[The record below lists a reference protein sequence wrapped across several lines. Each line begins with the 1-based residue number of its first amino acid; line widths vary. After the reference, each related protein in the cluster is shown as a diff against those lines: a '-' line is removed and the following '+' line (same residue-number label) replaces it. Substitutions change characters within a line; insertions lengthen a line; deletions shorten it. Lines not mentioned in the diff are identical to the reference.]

1 MKNKFL
7 TFILIICMLG
17 IIGGL
22 AYFFIEY
29 VQIDANNVLAL
40 VTSTN
45 EVSNETI
52 KPLEPTESSG
62 EGTISGNLDVQ
73 STNNNDKVI
82 SSTRYKYY
90 YDQLDSIAKSIY
102 SAVENNIEN
111 LKTGNAKIEFGE
123 KFNSLLNEEGGN
135 EKLNVAYQAALDAF
149 CLDYPE
155 VFYIDV
161 TKMVLMIY
169 SKTNILGTKYTVTI
183 EPSEEGSYLTAEF
196 SSKAEV
202 EEALNSL
209 ETIKKDIVNQVAS
222 DDNYTKI
229 KRIHNFLV
237 DYIEYDASMIR
248 TNTRN
253 IYGALIEKNVVCEG
267 YAESFKYLLDAVGI
281 PCVEIVGTGTNSSGK
296 TEAHAWNYVLLND
309 SWYAID
315 VTWDDPTIIGNGKAP
330 KSARTKYFLKGEINF
345 NKTHFPSGQVSEGGA
360 VFVYPELNKEDYE

>member
-90 YDQLDSIAKSIY
+90 YDQLDSIAKTIY

-149 CLDYPE
+149 CFHLLHL
-155 VFYIDV
+155 I
-161 TKMVLMIY
+161 
-169 SKTNILGTKYTVTI
+169 
-183 EPSEEGSYLTAEF
+183 
-196 SSKAEV
+196 
-202 EEALNSL
+202 
-209 ETIKKDIVNQVAS
+209 
-222 DDNYTKI
+222 NY
-229 KRIHNFLV
+229 
-237 DYIEYDASMIR
+237 
-248 TNTRN
+248 
-253 IYGALIEKNVVCEG
+253 
-267 YAESFKYLLDAVGI
+267 
-281 PCVEIVGTGTNSSGK
+281 
-296 TEAHAWNYVLLND
+296 
-309 SWYAID
+309 
-315 VTWDDPTIIGNGKAP
+315 
-330 KSARTKYFLKGEINF
+330 
-345 NKTHFPSGQVSEGGA
+345 
-360 VFVYPELNKEDYE
+360 

>member
-7 TFILIICMLG
+7 TFILIVFMLG
-17 IIGGL
+17 IIGVL
-22 AYFFIEY
+22 TYFFIEY
-29 VQIDANNVLAL
+29 MQIDTNNILSL
-40 VTSTN
+40 VTGTN
-45 EVSNETI
+45 DVSNETI

-62 EGTISGNLDVQ
+62 DSVISSNLDVQ
-73 STNNNDKVI
+73 STNNNVI

-90 YDQLDSIAKSIY
+90 YDQLDSNAKIIY

-111 LKTGNAKIEFGE
+111 LKTGTSKIEFGE

-209 ETIKKDIVNQVAS
+209 ETIKKI
-222 DDNYTKI
+222 
-229 KRIHNFLV
+229 
-237 DYIEYDASMIR
+237 
-248 TNTRN
+248 
-253 IYGALIEKNVVCEG
+253 
-267 YAESFKYLLDAVGI
+267 
-281 PCVEIVGTGTNSSGK
+281 
-296 TEAHAWNYVLLND
+296 
-309 SWYAID
+309 
-315 VTWDDPTIIGNGKAP
+315 
-330 KSARTKYFLKGEINF
+330 
-345 NKTHFPSGQVSEGGA
+345 
-360 VFVYPELNKEDYE
+360 

>member
-7 TFILIICMLG
+7 TFILIVFMLG
-17 IIGGL
+17 IIGVL

-29 VQIDANNVLAL
+29 MQIDTNNILSL
-40 VTSTN
+40 VTGTN
-45 EVSNETI
+45 DVSNETI

-62 EGTISGNLDVQ
+62 DSVISSNLDVQ
-73 STNNNDKVI
+73 STNNNVT

-90 YDQLDSIAKSIY
+90 YNQLDSNAKIIY

-111 LKTGNAKIEFGE
+111 LKTGTSKIEFGE
-123 KFNSLLNEEGGN
+123 KFNTLLNEEGGN

-149 CLDYPE
+149 GLDYPE

-183 EPSEEGSYLTAEF
+183 EPSEKGNYLTEEF

-202 EEALNSL
+202 DEALKNL
-209 ETIKKDIVNQVAS
+209 EIIKKDIVNQVTN

-237 DYIEYDASMIR
+237 DYIEYDASMVKI
-248 TNTRN
+248 NTRN

-281 PCVEIVGTGTNSSGK
+281 PCVEIVGTGTNSSGQ

-309 SWYAID
+309 KWYAID

-360 VFVYPELNKEDYE
+360 IFIYPELSKEDYK

>member
-7 TFILIICMLG
+7 TFILIIFMLG

-22 AYFFIEY
+22 AYFFVEY
-29 VQIDANNVLAL
+29 MQIDTNNILSF
-40 VTSTN
+40 VTGTN

-62 EGTISGNLDVQ
+62 TGTISSNLDVQ
-73 STNNNDKVI
+73 SANNNNVI
-82 SSTRYKYY
+82 SSARYKYY
-90 YDQLDSIAKSIY
+90 YDQLDSTAKTIY
-102 SAVENNIEN
+102 SAVESNIEN
-111 LKTGNAKIEFGE
+111 LKTGTAKIEFGE

-149 CLDYPE
+149 CLDYSE

-169 SKTNILGTKYTVTI
+169 SKTNILGTKYTVA
-183 EPSEEGSYLTAEF
+183 GSYLTEEF

-209 ETIKKDIVNQVAS
+209 ETIKKDITNQVAN
-222 DDNYTKI
+222 DDAYTKI

-237 DYIEYDASMIR
+237 DHIEYDTSMVKI
-248 TNTRN
+248 NTRN
-253 IYGALIEKNVVCEG
+253 IYGALIERKVVCEG

-281 PCVEIVGTGTNSSGK
+281 PCVEIVGTGTNSSGQ
-296 TEAHAWNYVLLND
+296 TEAHAWNYVLLNNN
-309 SWYAID
+309 WYAID

-360 VFVYPELNKEDYE
+360 IFVYPELSKEDYE